1 MGNICRY
8 SFIYFLPINVYR
20 RCSERS
26 VFFFS
31 DHVPRLRISRVVN
44 GTDNFRSESA
54 SVSVFEDMV
63 CIFRNPPDMDAD
75 ADSAQADIRRI
86 R

>member
-1 MGNICRY
+1 LEVPSESGIPITGPAGLTSSTAGSRPISALTIMG
-8 SFIYFLPINVYR
+8 
-20 RCSERS
+20 
-26 VFFFS
+26 
-31 DHVPRLRISRVVN
+31 RVVN

-54 SVSVFEDMV
+54 SVSIFEDMV